1 MARATTPEPGPEV
14 AREIIDQSL
23 YMVLAT
29 ADGSGRP
36 WASPVQYATEDR
48 REFFWVSRPE
58 ATHSQNL
65 RERPELG
72 IVIFDSTVPGEKRQ
86 AVYMSAAGREVPHGE
101 SEGLEVFSRRS
112 IANGDE
118 EWTAEHVS
126 PPADLRLFRASVS
139 EHFVLRTTATSGCGS
154 RSRRPPQL

>member
-1 MARATTPEPGPEV
+1 
-14 AREIIDQSL
+14 
-23 YMVLAT
+23 MVLAT

-65 RERPELG
+65 RERPVLA
-72 IVIFDSTVPGEKRQ
+72 IVIFDSTVAGENRQ
-86 AVYMSAAGREVPHGE
+86 AVYMSAVGREVPLGE

-112 IANGDE
+112 IENGDE
-118 EWTAEHVS
+118 EWTAEQVS
-126 PPADLRLFRASVS
+126 PPSELRLFNASIS
-139 EHFVLRTTATSGCGS
+139 EYFVLRTDRDERVPVSI
-154 RSRRPPQL
+154 

>member
-14 AREIIDQSL
+14 ARQIIDQSI

-65 RERPELG
+65 RERSELA
-72 IVIFDSTVPGEKRQ
+72 IVIFDSTIAGEERQ
-86 AVYMSAAGREVPHGE
+86 AVYMSAVGREVPLGE

-118 EWTAEHVS
+118 EWTAERVS
-126 PPADLRLFRASVS
+126 PPAELRLFHASVS
-139 EHFVLRTTATSGCGS
+139 EHFVLRTDRDERVPVSV
-154 RSRRPPQL
+154 

>member
-1 MARATTPEPGPEV
+1 VPMTEDLVVQARQ
-14 AREIIDQSL
+14 IIDESL

-29 ADGSGRP
+29 ADGSGLP

-65 RERPELG
+65 RERPVLG
-72 IVIFDSTVPGEKRQ
+72 IVIFDSHIPGEERQ
-86 AVYMSAAGREVPHGE
+86 AVYMSAVGRELPPE

-112 IANGDE
+112 IANGDP
-118 EWTAEHVS
+118 EWTAERVS
-126 PPADLRLFRASVS
+126 PPAELRLFGASVT
-139 EHFVLRTTATSGCGS
+139 EHFVLHPDRDERVPVS
-154 RSRRPPQL
+154 L

>member
-1 MARATTPEPGPEV
+1 
-14 AREIIDQSL
+14 
-23 YMVLAT
+23 MVLAT

-65 RERPELG
+65 RERPVLA
-72 IVIFDSTVPGEKRQ
+72 IVIFDSTVAGENRQ
-86 AVYMSAAGREVPHGE
+86 AVYMSAVGREVPLGE

-112 IANGDE
+112 IENGDE
-118 EWTAEHVS
+118 EWTAEQVS
-126 PPADLRLFRASVS
+126 PPSELRLFSASIS
-139 EHFVLRTTATSGCGS
+139 EYFVLRTDRDERVPVSI
-154 RSRRPPQL
+154 

>member
-14 AREIIDQSL
+14 AREIIDQSI

-48 REFFWVSRPE
+48 REFFWVSRPD

-65 RERPELG
+65 RERPELS
-72 IVIFDSTVPGEKRQ
+72 IVIFDSTIPGEERQ
-86 AVYMSAAGREVPHGE
+86 AVYMSAVGREVPPGE
-101 SEGLEVFSRRS
+101 SEGIEVFSRRS

-118 EWTAEHVS
+118 EWTAEQVS
-126 PPADLRLFRASVS
+126 PPADLRLFHASVS
-139 EHFVLRTTATSGCGS
+139 EHFVLRTD
-154 RSRRPPQL
+154 RDERVRVLV